1 MAVVKRDSVNRVTGF
16 VYLPIDGS
24 RLVKGSSISLENI
37 KEQNMTR
44 PFILDSMEMTEP
56 VNGNAI
62 GDAVFDAELVDSPE
76 GNVFDADMV

>member
-1 MAVVKRDSVNRVTGF
+1 MAVVKRDRVNRVTGF

-24 RLVKGSSISLENI
+24 KLVKGSSISLENI

-62 GDAVFDAELVDSPE
+62 GDAVFDAELVDSPD
-76 GNVFDADMV
+76 GYVFDADMV